1 MKTPTLIICL
11 LLSAACAAQ
20 VLTLQQCIDTAL
32 RRNIPLRDVRLASEA
47 ADRNADIAKAAMVPN
62 LYGSV
67 NQGVN
72 FGRNVDPFTND
83 YVQRTIDFGSYGL
96 SSSVTL
102 FSGNSIRNN
111 VKQQQLEANASK
123 LDIETVRQQTRLN
136 VTLAYLQVLS
146 TAEQLEAVRK
156 QALASEEQ
164 LKRLELRKK
173 KGVTA
178 ASQVSDLQGQLQND
192 QLAIVDLQNTL
203 EWYKMELAQH
213 MNVPYNKEMRL
224 QPINIDG
231 MTKTAGQG
239 AGNVYRRALGV
250 LPQVRAAQLRSESA
264 AYRWRSAKG
273 LRYPQVIMGGT
284 VQTVYASSAR
294 IANDKVAFGDQFWNN
309 RFATLNL
316 GIRIPIFT
324 GGAIRNQ
331 IKLADV
337 QRRRTALAEE
347 SNRTE
352 IWRQIE
358 RADVAMVNARQKY
371 QALQTQISAYEVS
384 YEAAEARFVT
394 GVDGSLNY
402 LQAKNNLDR
411 ARQNMILAKYD
422 LALKQQVLEY
432 YSNADW

>member
-11 LLSAACAAQ
+11 LLSAACKAQ

-47 ADRNADIAKAAMVPN
+47 ADRNADIAKASMMPN

-67 NQGVN
+67 NQGIN

-156 QALASEEQ
+156 QAVASEEQ

-213 MNVPYNKEMRL
+213 MNVPYNKDIRL
-224 QPINIDG
+224 QPVNVEG
-231 MTKTAGQG
+231 MTKTTSQG

-273 LRYPQVIMGGT
+273 LRYPQVIAGGT

-347 SNRTE
+347 ANRTE

-358 RADVAMVNARQKY
+358 RADVAMVNARQKF

-402 LQAKNNLDR
+402 LLAKNNLDR
-411 ARQNMILAKYD
+411 ARQNMIIAKYD

-432 YSNADW
+432 YSNGDW